1 MTTATVRPI
10 AVKLDQEQRDR
21 IKRIADA
28 RHRTPHWI
36 MREAIQQYVEREEK
50 REAFRQTGLQ
60 AWRDYEAT
68 GLHVAHEEADDWLA
82 KLDAGQDAEPPE
94 CHA

>member
-1 MTTATVRPI
+1 MTTATARPV

-50 REAFRQTGLQ
+50 REAFRQDGLQ
-60 AWRDYEAT
+60 AWRNYETT
-68 GLHVAHEEADDWLA
+68 GLHVTHEEADDWLA
-82 KLDAGQDAEPPE
+82 KLESGQDAEPPE

>member
-1 MTTATVRPI
+1 MTASIVRPV

-28 RHRTPHWI
+28 RNRTPHWI
-36 MREAIQQYVEREEK
+36 MREAIQQYVDREEK
-50 REAFRQTGLQ
+50 REAFRQDGLQ
-60 AWRDYEAT
+60 AWHNYET
-68 GLHVAHEEADDWLA
+68 SGLHVTHAEADDWLA
-82 KLDAGQDAEPPE
+82 KLESGQDAEPPE